1 MFQLLYQFKQYFS
14 WENLLEWS
22 VYVLAIV
29 YIADEFDLPLV
40 SRYVIHK
47 LNGMSG
53 MFQSGDGGSFSIVHT
68 TPEEF
73 ENGGFTRKTHQLF
86 SVHTMLRKMH
96 VQGKGDI
103 EVIVKCQGTGKFIV
117 SVYVV

>member
-40 SRYVIHK
+40 IRYVTHK
-47 LNGMSG
+47 WNGISE
-53 MFQSGDGGSFSIVHT
+53 MFQSGWGGGGGGKGVLCPVHT

-73 ENGGFTRKTHQLF
+73 GNGSFTLKTHQA
-86 SVHTMLRKMH
+86 RN
-96 VQGKGDI
+96 
-103 EVIVKCQGTGKFIV
+103 IV
-117 SVYVV
+117 